1 MFFDQLSDISTIAK
15 NTHCAIFVV
24 PPDTKLDLKN
34 ALYLMP
40 DDSKK
45 TQQISVEQMRDF
57 IALTGH
63 RETTDRYF
71 VITPADTMNESA
83 QNTFLK
89 TLEEPSDYC
98 HFILLTTAPNLLLP
112 TILSRSQ
119 VYIQRKKSVL
129 DNPPMYSEKVMN
141 LAKQMIAATSA
152 TLPKLADD
160 IAKSKTNARELALN
174 ATAAAIEILYKAYYK
189 THQAK
194 FLAKLPNFLALYD
207 NLEHNGHIK
216 LQIIANLC

>member
-1 MFFDQLSDISTIAK
+1 MFFDQLSGIPTIAK

-24 PPDTKLDLKN
+24 PPDTKLGLKN
-34 ALYLMP
+34 ALYLTP

-45 TQQISVEQMRDF
+45 THQISVEQMRDF

-63 RETTDRYF
+63 REITDRYF
-71 VITPADTMNESA
+71 VIAPADAMNESA
-83 QNTFLK
+83 QNAFLK

-174 ATAAAIEILYKAYYK
+174 ATAAAIEILYKAYCK

-207 NLEHNGHIK
+207 SLEHNGHIK